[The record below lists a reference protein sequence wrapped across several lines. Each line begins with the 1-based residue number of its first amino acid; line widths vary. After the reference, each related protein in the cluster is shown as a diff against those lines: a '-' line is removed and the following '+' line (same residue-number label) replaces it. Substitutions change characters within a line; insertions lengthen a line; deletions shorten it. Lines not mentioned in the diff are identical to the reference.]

1 MGILIL
7 RRLVNVSNE
16 LALWDSPNGIPIP
29 ANADLVQIISLNKSL
44 NVRELGK
51 LSKAYENELYD
62 MAAEYVWS
70 RAINVLKERV
80 LQLGEEFVLEMLG
93 KEGLDTYEISEVD
106 VINLAADLGF
116 INKKAKLDFMHNV
129 EIINYYASRQADEEM
144 HMIDSAKILKTCFQF
159 VLGLEEA
166 DFSFSF
172 NDFREKLKLGTL
184 SEEDLIYRSLLDS
197 PYFYKRTTVNTLLN
211 LARKSE
217 GGELD
222 HVLSNIASIIPAIW
236 DSLLSDDRWPIG
248 VAYSEEVNKGNK
260 KLVGALKSVLVKVKG
275 FDYVPESLRSN
286 TFTEYAKK
294 LIETHDSFN
303 NFYNEPAAA
312 KALLSLGTIPT
323 PALGVCITS
332 SLVSKLGNYYGN
344 AYDAE
349 EYVDKI
355 FKSLSND
362 RWEYY
367 FNKVFEGDE
376 RVLLKLINDGKPLQ
390 RWCDFVKEFLD
401 VDELNIK
408 NSQIARLLDDSLKE
422 KTPSVKRKA
431 KTIFDQLR

>member
-1 MGILIL
+1 MDTLIL
-7 RRLVNVSNE
+7 RRLVKVSNE
-16 LALWDSPNGIPIP
+16 LALWDSPNGITIP
-29 ANADLVQIISLNKSL
+29 ASADLSAIISLNKSL

-51 LSKAYENELYD
+51 LSKAYEHELYD

-93 KEGLDTYEISEVD
+93 KEGSDAYEISEVE

-116 INKKAKLDFMHNV
+116 VNKKAKLDFMHNV
-129 EIINYYASRQADEEM
+129 EIINYYASRDADEEM
-144 HMIDSAKILKTCFQF
+144 HMLDSAKILKTCFQF
-159 VLGLEEA
+159 VLGLEET

-184 SEEDLIYRSLLDS
+184 QEEDLIYKALLDS

-248 VAYSEEVNKGNK
+248 IAYSEEVNKGNK

-275 FDYVPESLRSN
+275 FNYVPESLRSN
-286 TFTEYAKK
+286 TFIEYAKK
-294 LIETHDSFN
+294 LIEAHDGFN

-312 KALLSLGTIPT
+312 KALHSLGTIPT
-323 PALGVCITS
+323 PALGICITS
-332 SLVSKLGNYYGN
+332 SLLSKLGNHYSH
-344 AYDAE
+344 AYDAQ

-355 FKSLSND
+355 FRSLSND

-376 RVLLKLINDGKPLQ
+376 RVLLKLINDGKPLN
-390 RWCDFVKEFLD
+390 RWLEFVHEFLD
-401 VDELNIK
+401 VDQLSIK
-408 NSQIARLLDDSLKE
+408 NSQVSRLLEDSYKG
-422 KTPSVKRKA
+422 KVSPVKRKA
-431 KTIFDQLR
+431 KSLFDQLR